1 MRVLLLI
8 LVLLASVTVS
18 GCLGGSAA
26 ASNGGARANLNLGT
40 AF

>member
-1 MRVLLLI
+1 MRIFLLMS
-8 LVLLASVTVS
+8 VLLASVTMA